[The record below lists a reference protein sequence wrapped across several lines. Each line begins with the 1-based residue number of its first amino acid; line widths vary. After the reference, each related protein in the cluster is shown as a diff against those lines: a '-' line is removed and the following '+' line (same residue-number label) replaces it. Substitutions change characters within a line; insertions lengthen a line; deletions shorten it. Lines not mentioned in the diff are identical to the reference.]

1 MDLRFSPEEEA
12 FRTELVEFLGKE
24 VPPEMEADYDGLDLS
39 PEQFEFA
46 GAFDRKLAAKGWL
59 CMHWPKEYG
68 GQAASITRQVVFNE
82 EMGYRRVPSRS
93 SMGINI
99 VGPAIM
105 LYGNEEQKKR
115 YLSAIARGDTEFCQG
130 FSEPNSGSDLASLR
144 TKAVEDGDSY
154 VVNGQKI
161 WSSRAHHASYCW
173 LLARTDPEAPK
184 HKGLTTF
191 AVDMKTPGITIRPIV
206 TVLGSTHFCE
216 IFFDDVRVPKDALV
230 GEKNRGWYQAMGT
243 LSFERSGIGRVA
255 SSRRALDDLIVYVKQ
270 TKRNGILL
278 SQDPIVRQQLAE
290 LQTEIEVARLLCY
303 RVAWMQSK
311 GKVPSYESS
320 MGRVFGQE
328 LSQKVMRVGMKILGL
343 AGQLVHGTPGA
354 PVDGNVTR
362 GFLSTISNTI
372 RSGTSEIQ
380 RNIIAQRGLELPR
393 R

>member
-1 MDLRFSPEEEA
+1 MDLRFSREEEA
-12 FRTELVEFLGKE
+12 FRKELVEFLERE
-24 VPPEMEADYDGLDLS
+24 VPPEMQADYDGLDLS

-59 CMHWPKEYG
+59 CMHWPREYG
-68 GQAASITRQVVFNE
+68 GQAASITRQLVFNE

-105 LYGNEEQKKR
+105 LYGNEQQKKR
-115 YLSAIARGDTEFCQG
+115 YLSEISRGEAEWCQG

-144 TKAVEDGDSY
+144 TTAVEESDHY

-161 WSSRAHHASYCW
+161 WSSRAHHASHCW
-173 LLARTDPEAPK
+173 LLARTDPQAPK
-184 HKGLTTF
+184 HKGLSTF
-191 AVDMKTPGITIRPIV
+191 AVDMKTPGITVRPIV
-206 TVLGSTHFCE
+206 TVLGSSHFCE
-216 IFFDDVRVPKDALV
+216 VFFDNVRVSKDALV

-243 LSFERSGIGRVA
+243 LSFERSGIGRIA
-255 SSRRALDDLIVYVKQ
+255 SSRRALHDLIGYIRSI
-270 TKRNGILL
+270 KRNGRPLTE
-278 SQDPIVRQQLAE
+278 DPIVRQQLAE
-290 LQTEIEVARLLCY
+290 LQTEIEVGRLLCY

-320 MGRVFGQE
+320 MARVFGQE
-328 LSQKVMRVGMKILGL
+328 LSQKVARTGMKIIGL
-343 AGQLVHGTPGA
+343 SGQLAKGTPGA
-354 PVDGNVTR
+354 PVGGDITR
-362 GFLSTISNTI
+362 AFLSTISNTI

>member
-12 FRTELVEFLGKE
+12 FRKELVAFLEKE
-24 VPPEMEADYDGLDLS
+24 VPLEMQADYDGLDLS

-46 GAFDRKLAAKGWL
+46 GAFDKKLAAKGWL

-144 TKAVEDGDSY
+144 TKAVEESDHY

-161 WSSRAHHASYCW
+161 WSSRAHHAKYCW

-191 AVDMKTPGITIRPIV
+191 VVDMKTPGVTVRPIV

-216 IFFDDVRVPKDALV
+216 VFFDNVRVPKDALV

-243 LSFERSGIGRVA
+243 LSFERSGIGRVS
-255 SSRRALDDLIVYVKQ
+255 SSRRALDDLLAYVRQ
-270 TKRNGILL
+270 TKRNGQPL
-278 SQDPIVRQQLAE
+278 SRDPIVRLQLAE
-290 LQTEIEVARLLCY
+290 LATEIEVARLLCY

-311 GKVPSYESS
+311 GKVPSGESS

-343 AGQLVHGTPGA
+343 SGQLAYGAPGA

-380 RNIIAQRGLELPR
+380 RNIIAQRGLQLPR
-393 R
+393 K

>member
-1 MDLRFSPEEEA
+1 MDLRFSAEEEA
-12 FRTELVEFLGKE
+12 FRKELVAFLEKE

-46 GAFDRKLAAKGWL
+46 GAFDKKLAAKGWL

-68 GQAASITRQVVFNE
+68 GQSASITRQVVFNE

-105 LYGNEEQKKR
+105 LYGNEAQKKR

-144 TKAVEDGDSY
+144 TKAVEDGDNY
-154 VVNGQKI
+154 IVNGQKI

-173 LLARTDPEAPK
+173 LLARTDPDAPK

-191 AVDMKTPGITIRPIV
+191 AVDMKTPGITVRPIV

-216 IFFDDVRVPKDALV
+216 IFFDNVRVPKDALV

-255 SSRRALDDLIVYVKQ
+255 SSRRALHDLIAYVKQ
-270 TKRNGILL
+270 TKRNGIPL

-290 LQTEIEVARLLCY
+290 LATEIEVARLLCY

-328 LSQKVMRVGMKILGL
+328 LSQKVMRVGMKIIGL
-343 AGQLVHGTPGA
+343 SGQLAYGAPGA
-354 PVDGNVTR
+354 PVGGNLTR

>member
-1 MDLRFSPEEEA
+1 MDLRFSEEEEA
-12 FRTELVEFLGKE
+12 FRKELVEFLERE

-39 PEQFEFA
+39 QEQFEFA
-46 GAFDRKLAAKGWL
+46 GVFDKKLAAKGWL

-68 GQAASITRQVVFNE
+68 GQAASITRQLIFNE
-82 EMGYRRVPSRS
+82 EMGYRRVPSRA

-115 YLSAIARGDTEFCQG
+115 YLSATARGEAEWCQG

-144 TKAVEDGDSY
+144 TTAREESDCY

-161 WSSRAHHASYCW
+161 WSSRAHHAHYCW
-173 LLARTDPEAPK
+173 LLARTDPQAAK

-191 AVDMKTPGITIRPIV
+191 AVDMKTPGITVRPIV
-206 TVLGSTHFCE
+206 TILGSTHFCE
-216 IFFDDVRVPKDALV
+216 VFFDDVRVPKDALV

-243 LSFERSGIGRVA
+243 LSFERSGIGRVS
-255 SSRRALDDLIVYVKQ
+255 SSRRALQDLIAYINQNERYGKP
-270 TKRNGILL
+270 L

-311 GKVPSYESS
+311 AKVPSYESS
-320 MGRVFGQE
+320 MARVVGQE
-328 LSQKVMRVGMKILGL
+328 LSQKVARAGMKILGSSS
-343 AGQLVHGTPGA
+343 QLMRGTPGA
-354 PVDGNVTR
+354 PVEGNITR
-362 GFLSTISNTI
+362 AFLSTISNTI

-380 RNIIAQRGLELPR
+380 RNIIAQRGLGLPR

>member
-12 FRTELVEFLGKE
+12 FRKELVAFLEKE
-24 VPPEMEADYDGLDLS
+24 VPPEMQADYDGLDLS

-46 GAFDRKLAAKGWL
+46 GAFDKKLAAKGWL

-144 TKAVEDGDSY
+144 TKAVEESDHY

-161 WSSRAHHASYCW
+161 WSSRAHHAKYCW

-191 AVDMKTPGITIRPIV
+191 VVDMKTPGVTVRPIV

-216 IFFDDVRVPKDALV
+216 VFFDNVRVPKDALV

-243 LSFERSGIGRVA
+243 LSFERSGIGRVS
-255 SSRRALDDLIVYVKQ
+255 SSRRALDDLLAYVRQ
-270 TKRNGILL
+270 TKRNGQPL
-278 SQDPIVRQQLAE
+278 SRDPIVRLQLAE
-290 LQTEIEVARLLCY
+290 LATEIEVARLLCY

-311 GKVPSYESS
+311 GKVPSGESS

-343 AGQLVHGTPGA
+343 SGQLAYGAPGA

-380 RNIIAQRGLELPR
+380 RNIIAQRGLQLPR
-393 R
+393 K

>member
-12 FRTELVEFLGKE
+12 FRKELIAFLEKE
-24 VPPEMEADYDGLDLS
+24 VPSEMEADYDGLDLS

-46 GAFDRKLAAKGWL
+46 GAFDKKLAAKGWL

-68 GQAASITRQVVFNE
+68 GQSASITRQVIFNE

-105 LYGNEEQKKR
+105 LYGNEAQKKR

-144 TKAVEDGDSY
+144 TKAVEEGDYY

-191 AVDMKTPGITIRPIV
+191 AVDMKTPGITVRPIV

-216 IFFDDVRVPKDALV
+216 IFFDNVRVSKDALV

-255 SSRRALDDLIVYVKQ
+255 SSRRALHDLIAYVKQ
-270 TKRNGILL
+270 TKRNGIPL

-328 LSQKVMRVGMKILGL
+328 LSQKVMRVGMKIIGL
-343 AGQLVHGTPGA
+343 AGQLAYGAPGTPVG
-354 PVDGNVTR
+354 GNITR